1 MRPFGVVPAN
11 PLSKGSSGFGEVAK
25 VVLPDVLLLE
35 TAKEAFDNSILF
47 GSVRRDE
54 LRAEPVVSAGGAKA
68 PALKDQAIVAAHQRQ
83 TSRTQRTEPCEAG
96 LLECPLGFL
105 GAAEQGETQSQ

>member
-1 MRPFGVVPAN
+1 PAN

-25 VVLPDVLLLE
+25 VVLPDALLLE

-54 LRAEPVVSAGGAKA
+54 LLAEPVVAAGGAKA
-68 PALKDQAIVAAHQRQ
+68 PALKDQAIVAAHHRRQ
-83 TSRTQRTEPCEAG
+83 TGGTRCTEPCEAG
-96 LLECPLGFL
+96 LLECPLSFL
-105 GAAEQGETQSQ
+105 GAAGQGELKASD